1 MNTKLKIAVLLIL
14 AAGLFLEGPAAA
26 KTVTIG
32 VLIANTRPGLEADQN
47 GFAKAL
53 KEAGIQATYDRQ
65 NAAGDMAAAEAAAV
79 KFAADK
85 VDMVHAVGLE
95 AAQAV
100 VKAIKEIPVVYSS
113 VRDPVGAGIVP
124 SLAAAGGNVTG
135 VSNAW
140 PIEQQVEDFHRMLP
154 AARKWGT
161 IYFGDDSYTV
171 QAVERARAAMNGKG
185 LELVAARV
193 STYDEIGDAAKSLV
207 GKVDAFFITADHM
220 VSVQIGKISGIC
232 NKNKIPLFTGTPTQ
246 VTRGAIAG
254 MGLDFFQVGYSAG
267 HKAVMILKEGKKP
280 GEIPSGSSEH
290 LILYISL
297 KNAKRLGVEIP
308 EEFLKKA
315 DRVFK

>member
-1 MNTKLKIAVLLIL
+1 MNKKFKYTVLLML
-14 AAGLFLEGPAAA
+14 AAGLFLCGPAAA
-26 KTVTIG
+26 KTITIG

-47 GFAKAL
+47 GFAKAIE
-53 KEAGIQATYDRQ
+53 EAGIQATYDRQ
-65 NAAGDMAAAEAAAV
+65 NAAGDMAAAEAAAE

-95 AAQAV
+95 AAQAAAKV
-100 VKAIKEIPVVYSS
+100 IKEIPVVYSS

-124 SLAAAGGNVTG
+124 SLAAAGGNITG

-140 PIEQQVEDFHRMLP
+140 PIEQQVDDFHRILP
-154 AARKWGT
+154 AAKKWGT
-161 IYFGDDSYTV
+161 VYFGDDAYTV
-171 QAVERARAAMNGKG
+171 QAVERARAAMNAKG

-193 STYDEIGDAAKSLV
+193 STYNEIGDSAESLA

-220 VSVQIGKISGIC
+220 VAVEFGKISGIC

-246 VTRGAIAG
+246 VTRGAVAG

-280 GEIPSGSSEH
+280 GEIPSGVSEH

-297 KNAKRLGVEIP
+297 KNAKKLGVEVP
-308 EEFLKKA
+308 EEFIKKA

>member
-1 MNTKLKIAVLLIL
+1 MLIL
-14 AAGLFLEGPAAA
+14 AAGLFLGGPAAA
-26 KTVTIG
+26 KTITIG

-53 KEAGIQATYDRQ
+53 KEAGIEATYDRQ
-65 NAAGDMAAAEAAAV
+65 NAAGDMAAAEAAAE

-95 AAQAV
+95 AAQAA
-100 VKAIKEIPVVYSS
+100 VKVIKDIPVVYSS
-113 VRDPVGAGIVP
+113 VRDPVGTGVVQ

-140 PIEQQVEDFHRMLP
+140 PIEQQVADFHRMLP
-154 AARKWGT
+154 SAKKWGT
-161 IYFGDDSYTV
+161 IYFGDEPYTV
-171 QAVERARAAMNGKG
+171 QAVERARAAMNSEG
-185 LELVAARV
+185 LELVAERV
-193 STYDEIGDAAKSLV
+193 SAYDEIDDSAKSLV

-220 VSVQIGKISGIC
+220 VSVEIGKISGIC
-232 NKNKIPLFTGTPTQ
+232 NKNKIPLFTGNPTQ

-267 HKAVMILKEGKKP
+267 NKAVMILKEGKKP
-280 GEIPSGSSEH
+280 GEIPSGISEH
-290 LILYISL
+290 LVLYISQ
-297 KNAKRLGVEIP
+297 KNAKKQGVEIP